1 MNVLPA
7 TDTAVKDR
15 IGLFGGTFDPVH
27 LGHLR
32 AAEEVRETL
41 DLSSVW
47 FVPSAIPPHKHKEVT
62 PSAHRLRMLEIAVE
76 PNPHFGIN
84 TYEIEKKSTSYT
96 IETLRYL
103 TAAHPDAEFYF
114 IVGSELFSHI
124 ETWKDYRE
132 LFTLSNF
139 AVISR
144 PGREDEGFPPL
155 PLALKKDFSYHNTED
170 NVISY
175 INRYSKIIALTR
187 FTGLEISS
195 TEIRTYVSE
204 AASVRYLVPDGVAEY
219 ISANKLY
226 DTEAA
231 L

>member
-1 MNVLPA
+1 MNFLPA

-62 PSAHRLRMLEIAVE
+62 PSAHRLGMLEIAID
-76 PNPHFGIN
+76 PNPFFGVN

-96 IETLRYL
+96 IETLRHL
-103 TAAHPDAEFYF
+103 TSAHPDAEFYF

-124 ETWKDYRE
+124 ETWKDYKE

-144 PGREDEGFPPL
+144 PGREDEDFPPL
-155 PLALKKDFSYHNTED
+155 PLALNKDFSYHNSED

-175 INRYSKIIALTR
+175 INRYSKVIALTR
-187 FTGLEISS
+187 FRGLEISS
-195 TEIRTYVSE
+195 TEIRTYVNE
-204 AASVRYLVPDGVAEY
+204 GTSVRYLVPDGVAEY

-226 DTEAA
+226 DTEAV